1 MSSDVTAK
9 TWVTFHL
16 QAHFVVYASL
26 PGCQIC
32 VNAANTKTYFTYCRS
47 AVFSQHPTLVS
58 NYCRI
63 IFNQKC
69 VENDSLCY
77 TKPAKQDVFLRSL
90 CCHYHTVLSLT
101 HNLSGIMLSLNP
113 VSSPSSDCSW
123 KSTWIIS
130 LLCMGFWGMKWW
142 NSQITPGWSHVWG
155 FRYKAGKYSVIE
167 GGECEHLDG
176 WTHCFSKRGKKNTSL
191 FYSSL
196 CSTFMEFTLK

>member
-1 MSSDVTAK
+1 M
-9 TWVTFHL
+9 
-16 QAHFVVYASL
+16 L
-26 PGCQIC
+26 PIRKRTSHTVGLLFFLNIPHWCQII
-32 VNAANTKTYFTYCRS
+32 VGSSLTKNVWKMTPCATQNQRS
-47 AVFSQHPTLVS
+47 
-58 NYCRI
+58 
-63 IFNQKC
+63 
-69 VENDSLCY
+69 
-77 TKPAKQDVFLRSL
+77 AKQDVFLRSL

-101 HNLSGIMLSLNP
+101 HNLSSIMLSLNP